1 MNPALA
7 RLLTRLYP
15 SPWRERYGPEFEAFL
30 QTGPSG
36 IGPSMNIV
44 WSALC
49 EHIGPTRASNMDP
62 NPNSLSSL
70 RTLSTLRSTL
80 KHPSARL
87 PFAMS
92 LTVLGLL
99 LGAGI
104 YNIFHVETLRAQLLH
119 PASEPLPS
127 FEVATIRPSHADG
140 TKLGFRMTPAEFKVQ
155 NASITD
161 LIRFAYM
168 VKSTAQLPQEPHWI
182 NSDKFDIDAK
192 IAETQIEVMKKLTP
206 DHRFEQ
212 NRFMVQS
219 LLSERF
225 GLKLSS
231 QMKNLAVY
239 ALVVAKGGPRLKEVE
254 GLSPPQSGPAP
265 PTPPHATNSATTPG
279 LAHMPTLTGGRGEL
293 KAGEVSM
300 HFFTDWVSRQPEMA
314 DRVVIDATGLKGS
327 YNFELNWSPDDDRTP
342 LLNGVPQES
351 TGPSIFTAFQEQLGL
366 KLESRRAPVEVL
378 VIDHVEPPSQN

>member
-15 SPWRERYGPEFEAFL
+15 RPWRERYGAEFEEFL

-36 IGPSMNIV
+36 FGPSMNIV

-49 EHIGPTRASNMDP
+49 EHIAPTRASNMDQ

-70 RTLSTLRSTL
+70 STTL
-80 KHPSARL
+80 KHPNTYL
-87 PFAMS
+87 PVAMS
-92 LTVLGLL
+92 LTAVGVLSV
-99 LGAGI
+99 AAIYGI
-104 YNIFHVETLRAQLLH
+104 FQVETLRAQLLH

-127 FEVATIRPSHADG
+127 FEVATIRPSHVDG
-140 TKLGFRMTPAEFKVQ
+140 AKLGFRMTPAEFKVQ

-168 VKSTAQLPQEPHWI
+168 IKSTAQLPQEPRWI

-192 IAETQIEVMKKLTP
+192 IAESQIEVMKKLTP

-219 LLSERF
+219 LLADRF

-231 QMKNLAVY
+231 QMKNLPVY
-239 ALVVAKGGPRLKEVE
+239 ALMVAKGGPKLKEAE
-254 GLSPPQSGPAP
+254 GLSPPQPE
-265 PTPPHATNSATTPG
+265 PTPPPPPPATTPG

-293 KAGEVSM
+293 KAGAVSM

-327 YNFELNWSPDDDRTP
+327 YDFELNWSPEDGSTP
-342 LLNGVPQES
+342 LLNGVPQD

-366 KLESRRAPVEVL
+366 KLESRKAPVEVL

>member
-15 SPWRERYGPEFEAFL
+15 RPWRERYGAEFEEFL

-36 IGPSMNIV
+36 FGPSMNIV

-49 EHIGPTRASNMDP
+49 EHIAPTRTSNVDP
-62 NPNSLSSL
+62 NPNSLS
-70 RTLSTLRSTL
+70 TLSTTL
-80 KHPSARL
+80 KHPSAYL
-87 PFAMS
+87 PVAMS
-92 LTVLGLL
+92 LTVVGVLLVAGLY
-99 LGAGI
+99 G
-104 YNIFHVETLRAQLLH
+104 IFHVETLRAQLLH
-119 PASEPLPS
+119 PTGEPLPS

-140 TKLGFRMTPAEFKVQ
+140 AKLGFRMPPAEFKVQ

-168 VKSTAQLPQEPHWI
+168 IKSTAQLPQEPRWI

-192 IAETQIEVMKKLTP
+192 IAESQIEVMKKLTP

-219 LLSERF
+219 LLADRF

-231 QMKNLAVY
+231 QMKNLPVY
-239 ALVVAKGGPRLKEVE
+239 ALMVAKGGPRLKEAE
-254 GLSPPQSGPAP
+254 GLSPPQPE
-265 PTPPHATNSATTPG
+265 PTPPPPPPATTPG

-293 KAGEVSM
+293 KAGAVSM

-327 YNFELNWSPDDDRTP
+327 YDFELNWSPDDGRTP

-366 KLESRRAPVEVL
+366 KLESRKAPVDVL

>member
-1 MNPALA
+1 MNSALA

-15 SPWRERYGPEFEAFL
+15 RPWRERYGAEFEAFL
-30 QTGPSG
+30 QTGPTG
-36 IGPSMNIV
+36 FGTSMNIV

-49 EHIGPTRASNMDP
+49 EHIAPTRAGNMDP
-62 NPNSLSSL
+62 NPNSLTSLSSL
-70 RTLSTLRSTL
+70 STTL
-80 KHPSARL
+80 KHPTAYL
-87 PFAMS
+87 PVAMS
-92 LTVLGLL
+92 LTAVAVLLVAALYG
-99 LGAGI
+99 
-104 YNIFHVETLRAQLLH
+104 IFHVETLRAQLLH

-127 FEVATIRPSHADG
+127 FEVATIRPSHADD

-155 NASITD
+155 NASLTD

-168 VKSTAQLPQEPHWI
+168 VKSTAQLPQEPRWI

-192 IAETQIEVMKKLTP
+192 IAESQIEVMKKLTP

-219 LLSERF
+219 LLSDRF

-231 QMKNLAVY
+231 QMKNLPVY
-239 ALVVAKGGPRLKEVE
+239 ALVVAKGGPRLKEV
-254 GLSPPQSGPAP
+254 GALSPPQPG
-265 PTPPHATNSATTPG
+265 PTPPPATTPG
-279 LAHMPTLTGGRGEL
+279 FAHMPTLTGGRGEL
-293 KAGEVSM
+293 KAGAVSM

-327 YNFELNWSPDDDRTP
+327 YDFDLIWSPDDGHTP
-342 LLNGVPQES
+342 LLNGTPQES

-366 KLESRRAPVEVL
+366 KLESRKAPVEVL
-378 VIDHVEPPSQN
+378 VIDQVEPPSQN